1 MSEFY
6 VYEED
11 DPVFDIAIKE
21 EVKED
26 KTEINLNKEEKHN
39 SKHIDNFTN
48 LEKECLRLQ
57 QIQIQKLNASIVD
70 QVKKMEKD
78 ILH

>member
-11 DPVFDIAIKE
+11 DPVFDIDIK

-26 KTEINLNKEEKHN
+26 KSEINLNKEEKHN
-39 SKHIDNFTN
+39 SKTDNFTD

-57 QIQIQKLNASIVD
+57 QIQIQKLNASIAD
-70 QVKKMEKD
+70 QLEKD

>member
-11 DPVFDIAIKE
+11 DPVFDIA
-21 EVKED
+21 VKED
-26 KTEINLNKEEKHN
+26 KSEINLNKEEKHN
-39 SKHIDNFTN
+39 SKTDNFTD

-57 QIQIQKLNASIVD
+57 QIQIQKLNASIAD

>member
-11 DPVFDIAIKE
+11 DPVFDIDI
-21 EVKED
+21 KED
-26 KTEINLNKEEKHN
+26 KSEINLNKEEKHY
-39 SKHIDNFTN
+39 SKTDNFTD

-57 QIQIQKLNASIVD
+57 QIQIQKLNASIAD
-70 QVKKMEKD
+70 QLKKD

>member
-11 DPVFDIAIKE
+11 DPVFDIA
-21 EVKED
+21 VKED
-26 KTEINLNKEEKHN
+26 KSEINLNKEEKHN
-39 SKHIDNFTN
+39 SKTDNFTD

-57 QIQIQKLNASIVD
+57 QIQIQKLNASIAD
-70 QVKKMEKD
+70 QLKKD